1 MKAFWRFG
9 RRRRV
14 IAKPRL
20 AATGRVSEPDPE
32 PHNRRAL
39 LILAHPALQRSRVNA
54 ALYAAVADMAD
65 AVTFHDL
72 YESYADFSVD
82 VEIEQQRLAEHDLI
96 ILQFPMYWYA
106 TPALLKEWLDMV
118 WLHGFAYGRSGTRL
132 HGKTMLCAVTTGG
145 EPEAYTPSGRNRF
158 PIEEFLRPMEAT
170 AYLCGL
176 AWADPFIVHDT
187 FQIDDAGIAIQAA
200 RYRKRIAEL
209 IAALPATS
217 TAPATAT
224 AA

>member
-9 RRRRV
+9 RRKRV

-20 AATGRVSEPDPE
+20 VTNGPASDPPPE

-54 ALYAAVADMAD
+54 ALYAAVADMTD

-72 YESYADFSVD
+72 YESYADFSID
-82 VEIEQQRLAEHDLI
+82 VEAEQQRLADHDLI

-106 TPALLKEWLDMV
+106 TPALLKEWIDMV

-132 HGKTMLCAVTTGG
+132 RGKTMLCAVTTGG
-145 EPEAYTPSGRNRF
+145 EPEAYTPLGSNRF
-158 PIEEFLRPMEAT
+158 PIAEFLRPMEAT

-176 AWADPFIVHDT
+176 VWADPFIVHDT
-187 FQIDDAGIAIQAA
+187 FQIENAGIAIQAA
-200 RYRKRIAEL
+200 RYRERIAEL
-209 IAALPATS
+209 IAALPMTTA
-217 TAPATAT
+217 APAAAT

>member
-1 MKAFWRFG
+1 MKSLWPFG
-9 RRRRV
+9 RRKRV

-20 AATGRVSEPDPE
+20 AASGPSGGPVLER
-32 PHNRRAL
+32 HNRRML

-65 AVTFHDL
+65 DVTFHDL
-72 YESYADFSVD
+72 YESYADFSID
-82 VEIEQQRLAEHDLI
+82 VEVEQQRLADHDLI

-132 HGKTMLCAVTTGG
+132 HGKTLLCAVTTGG
-145 EPEAYTPSGRNRF
+145 EPEAYTPSGSNRF
-158 PIEEFLRPMEAT
+158 PIAEFLRPMEAT

-176 AWADPFIVHDT
+176 AWAEPFIIHDT

-200 RYRKRIAEL
+200 RYRKRLAEL
-209 IAALPATS
+209 IAALPVTNS
-217 TAPATAT
+217 APATAT